1 MINNEQKEVYFDQ
14 YCKTCKNVNSKATD
28 EPCNNCLS
36 NPMNNNIEMGIHHLE
51 LSLPW
56 DKPVPPELWSKVC
69 EYCANDVVATEA
81 SFDYLSHKPVN
92 WEKK

>member
-36 NPMNNNIEMGIHHLE
+36 NPMNNN
-51 LSLPW
+51 
-56 DKPVPPELWSKVC
+56 
-69 EYCANDVVATEA
+69 
-81 SFDYLSHKPVN
+81 SHKPVN